1 MRTDTEVARPQQ
13 AARYAD
19 RVVNVDLY
27 SISILFKPHPMTA
40 LLVLLAF
47 VVLVALYAVGIYNKL
62 VKLKNLVAEAWSG
75 IDVQLKKRYDL
86 IPNLV
91 ETVKGYATHEKETFE
106 SVTRARAAAQQATT
120 VEGQQAAEKALGGA
134 LVNLMAV
141 AERYPELKANTNFLE
156 LQNMLSTVE
165 GDLEKAR
172 RYYNGNVR
180 EQNTLIES
188 FPSNVIANAFGFA
201 KSVFFELDNPA
212 EKVAPSVK
220 FN

>member
-1 MRTDTEVARPQQ
+1 MII
-13 AARYAD
+13 AA
-19 RVVNVDLY
+19 VL
-27 SISILFKPHPMTA
+27 LG

-47 VVLVALYAVGIYNKL
+47 YAIAIYNKL

-91 ETVKGYATHEKETFE
+91 ETVKGYAAHEKETLE
-106 SVTRARAAAQQATT
+106 NVTKARTAAQQATT
-120 VEGQQAAEKALGGA
+120 VEGQQVAEKNLNTALM
-134 LVNLMAV
+134 NLIAV
-141 AERYPELKANTNFLE
+141 AERYPDLKANTNFLE
-156 LQNMLSTVE
+156 LQATLQTVE
-165 GDLEKAR
+165 GDIEKAR

-188 FPSNVIANAFGFA
+188 FPSNIVANLFGFV

-212 EKVAPSVK
+212 EKQNPQVK
-220 FN
+220 FS

>member
-1 MRTDTEVARPQQ
+1 MLAL
-13 AARYAD
+13 A
-19 RVVNVDLY
+19 
-27 SISILFKPHPMTA
+27 I
-40 LLVLLAF
+40 LLVLLA
-47 VVLVALYAVGIYNKL
+47 LVAFYAIAIYNKL

-91 ETVKGYATHEKETFE
+91 ETVKGYAAHEKETFE
-106 SVTRARAAAQQATT
+106 NVTRARAAAQQATT
-120 VEGQQAAEKALGGA
+120 VEGHQAAEKNLNGA
-134 LVNLMAV
+134 LMNLIAV
-141 AERYPELKANTNFLE
+141 AERYPDLKANTNFLE
-156 LQNMLSTVE
+156 LQNMLSVVE

-188 FPSNVIANAFGFA
+188 FPSNLIANSYGFT
-201 KSVFFELDNPA
+201 KSAFFELENPA
-212 EKVAPSVK
+212 EKIAPSVK

>member
-1 MRTDTEVARPQQ
+1 MIVA
-13 AARYAD
+13 A
-19 RVVNVDLY
+19 V
-27 SISILFKPHPMTA
+27 ILG
-40 LLVLLAF
+40 LIVLLAF
-47 VVLVALYAVGIYNKL
+47 YAIGIYNKL

-91 ETVKGYATHEKETFE
+91 ETVKGYAAHEKETLE
-106 SVTRARAAAQQATT
+106 NVTRARTAAQQAST
-120 VEGQQAAEKALGGA
+120 VEGQQAAENQLNRA

-156 LQNMLSTVE
+156 LQNTLSAVE
-165 GDLEKAR
+165 GDIEKSR

-188 FPSNVIANAFGFA
+188 FPSNIIANMFGFV
-201 KSVFFELDNPA
+201 KSAFFELENPA
-212 EKVAPSVK
+212 QRETPSVK
-220 FN
+220 FA